1 MSSHPTELSTASSEA
16 ALQRLWQAVGRDDLG
31 GEARPDRLDGALH
44 LWAFPLAGAGAAAAA
59 DAELLSPDEAAR
71 AERFRFERDRGRFIA
86 GRATLR
92 RILASYLDA
101 EPRSLSFSYGPAGKP
116 EIAGPQAT
124 DRLSFNL
131 SNSADW
137 ALLAVNR
144 GRCLGVDLERIPD
157 AEDLAPGDLAAV
169 AKRFFAAAE
178 AAALA
183 AYDPPLYA
191 EAFCAIWTRKE
202 ALLKAFGAGL
212 SLPLDGFC
220 VSTDPRQ
227 PARLLSTEFRPA
239 EAQRWSLHDVALEPP
254 LAGQFR
260 AALAVEGGLPVCR
273 CFRLG

>member
-1 MSSHPTELSTASSEA
+1 MSSHPTELSTTSSEA
-16 ALQRLWQAVGRDDLG
+16 ALQRLWQTVGRNDLG
-31 GEARPDRLDGALH
+31 GEACPDRLDGALH
-44 LWAFPLAGAGAAAAA
+44 LWLFPLAGSGAATAA
-59 DAELLSPDEAAR
+59 DAEMLSPDEALR
-71 AERFRFERDRGRFIA
+71 AERFRFERDRTRFIA

-124 DRLSFNL
+124 AKLSFNL

-137 ALLAVNR
+137 ALLAVSR

-157 AEDLAPGDLAAV
+157 ADDLAAV

-220 VSTDPRQ
+220 VSTDPSQ

-273 CFRLG
+273 CFRLD

>member
-1 MSSHPTELSTASSEA
+1 MSSHPTELSETSSQA
-16 ALQRLWQAVGRDDLG
+16 ARRRLWQPVGRDDLG
-31 GEARPDRLDGALH
+31 GEARVDRLDGALH
-44 LWAFPLAGAGAAAAA
+44 LWAFALAGSGAATAA
-59 DAELLSPDEAAR
+59 DAELLSPDEALR

-92 RILASYLDA
+92 RVLASYLDA
-101 EPRSLSFSYGPAGKP
+101 DPRSLSFSYGPAGKP

-124 DRLSFNL
+124 DKLTFNL

-137 ALLAVNR
+137 ALLGVTR

-157 AEDLAPGDLAAV
+157 TEDLAAV
-169 AKRFFAAAE
+169 AQRFFAAEE

-227 PARLLSTEFRPA
+227 PARLLSTAFRPA
-239 EAQRWSLHDVALEPP
+239 EAQRWTLLDVALEPP

-260 AALAVEGGLPVCR
+260 AALAVEGGPPVCR
-273 CFRLG
+273 CFRLD

>member
-1 MSSHPTELSTASSEA
+1 MSSHPTELSETSSEA
-16 ALQRLWQAVGRDDLG
+16 ARQHLWQQVGRDELG
-31 GEARPDRLDGALH
+31 AEARLDRLGGALH
-44 LWAFPLAGAGAAAAA
+44 LWAFLLAGAGATTAA
-59 DAELLSPDEAAR
+59 DADLLSPDEAAR
-71 AERFRFERDRGRFIA
+71 AKRFRFERDRSRFIA

-92 RILASYLDA
+92 RVLASYLDA
-101 EPRSLSFSYGPAGKP
+101 DPRSLSFSYGPAGKP
-116 EIAGPQAT
+116 EIAGPQAM
-124 DRLSFNL
+124 DKLSFNL

-137 ALLAVNR
+137 ALLAVSR

-157 AEDLAPGDLAAV
+157 SEDLAAV

-183 AYDPPLYA
+183 TYDRPLYA

-239 EAQRWSLHDVALEPP
+239 EAQRWTLLDVALEPP
-254 LAGQFR
+254 LAGTFR